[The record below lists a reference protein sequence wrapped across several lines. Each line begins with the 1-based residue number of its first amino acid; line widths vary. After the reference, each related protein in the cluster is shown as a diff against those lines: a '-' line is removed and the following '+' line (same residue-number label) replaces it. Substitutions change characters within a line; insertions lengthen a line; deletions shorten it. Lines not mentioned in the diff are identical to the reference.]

1 MLNVRFH
8 ADAPHQPQPGSGSAA
23 PKPTTQ
29 PTSQPS
35 AKPGQTPGR
44 LNLLL
49 SYAGWQDESWADRLP
64 RLLEPMGIASLRADN
79 GREASQVISHNR
91 IHMAVVDLG
100 LPLDASADAANAP
113 EGGPRLLEILRR
125 LDQPPPT
132 VVVKRG
138 KGHREDCREINA
150 ALRAGAFA
158 VIDRP
163 HSASDLER
171 LLEVLRRCLTR
182 YYQGRWPGGAV

>member
-1 MLNVRFH
+1 MLNVRRH
-8 ADAPHQPQPGSGSAA
+8 AQPPDEACPASAEGAAHAPR
-23 PKPTTQ
+23 
-29 PTSQPS
+29 
-35 AKPGQTPGR
+35 GR

-49 SYAGWQDESWADRLP
+49 SYAGWRDESWADRLP
-64 RLLEPMGIASLRADN
+64 RLLEPMGIASLRADT
-79 GREASQVISHNR
+79 GRHASQVIARHP

-100 LPLDASADAANAP
+100 LPLDHTDERTEEA
-113 EGGPRLLEILRR
+113 GTRLLELLRR

-138 KGHREDCREINA
+138 RSHRDDSREINA

-163 HSASDLER
+163 NSQPDLER

-182 YYQGRWPGGAV
+182 HYQGRWPGGAA